1 VLGLFVW
8 LGMSLI
14 GGGSETDTIGNAE
27 TVSVAQREAE
37 RLAAEKSA
45 EEKAAEDGHA
55 QTKFEIV
62 KAEAE
67 QGAADAQ
74 HWLGENGSM
83 NDAEAV
89 KWFRLA
95 AEQGHAGSLHNL
107 GVVYSGRVPALKD
120 KAEAVK
126 WFRKSTEKGSVDAQY
141 ELGKMYR
148 DGEGVPEDDV
158 ESYAWFSVA
167 VANGNGIA
175 RISLGIAQAELTPE
189 QLAAAQ
195 KRAMDLFEQINANKV
210 K

>member
-1 VLGLFVW
+1 
-8 LGMSLI
+8 M
-14 GGGSETDTIGNAE
+14 
-27 TVSVAQREAE
+27 
-37 RLAAEKSA
+37 AAP
-45 EEKAAEDGHA
+45 
-55 QTKFEIV
+55 TF
-62 KAEAE
+62 
-67 QGAADAQ
+67 
-74 HWLGENGSM
+74 
-83 NDAEAV
+83 
-89 KWFRLA
+89 
-95 AEQGHAGSLHNL
+95 

-126 WFRKSTEKGSVDAQY
+126 WFRKSTEQGSVDAQY
-141 ELGKMYR
+141 ELGKMYL

-189 QLAAAQ
+189 QLSAAQ